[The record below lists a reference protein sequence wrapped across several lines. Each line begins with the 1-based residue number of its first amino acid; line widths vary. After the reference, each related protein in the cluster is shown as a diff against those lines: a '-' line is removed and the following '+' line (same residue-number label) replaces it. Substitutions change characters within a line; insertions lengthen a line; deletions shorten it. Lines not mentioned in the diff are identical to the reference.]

1 MQEDNRPDPR
11 DNDILHGVK
20 LADVLTRLVEKY
32 DWDGLGSRINIKCF
46 KSFPSMAS
54 SLKFLRK
61 TEWARKE
68 VEQLYVDTFSDPDAP
83 STRIKDDA
91 VKDKAKKRTEKVK
104 EATESN
110 AADEQPSSSEKPK
123 LNPWAGA
130 KPKKK

>member
-1 MQEDNRPDPR
+1 MDEERPNPR

-20 LADVLTRLVEKY
+20 LVDVLTRLVEKY
-32 DWDGLGSRINIKCF
+32 DWDGLGRRINIKCF

-61 TEWARKE
+61 TEWARIE

-83 STRIKDDA
+83 STRIKDEA
-91 VKDKAKKRTEKVK
+91 VKDKAKRRTEKASETTDVQVEEEK
-104 EATESN
+104 TK
-110 AADEQPSSSEKPK
+110 EKPK

-130 KPKKK
+130 KPKK